1 MINGVMHIVAAV
13 LFAMVYLF
21 GNMGAT
27 WLWISAVYLVLGVMN
42 LIAYVAQNHKKQKQ
56 SAKQAEAAAAE

>member
-21 GNMGAT
+21 GNMGII
-27 WLWISAVYLVLGVMN
+27 WLWIGAGYLVLGVLN
-42 LIAYVAQNHKKQKQ
+42 LIAYAARNHKKQKQ
-56 SAKQAEAAAAE
+56 SAKQPAEAE